1 MSHEHPVSR
10 EELMA
15 YGDGQLQRDHA
26 RQIAAHVESC
36 TDCAK
41 AVGDDRRLSLQMA
54 SWQIENAPQKLTQS
68 VLAALE
74 SQPRRMEV
82 KSAFGWWPKRRALA
96 YGFGGAVF
104 LLVAV
109 AGTSLV
115 LRYREN
121 NSDNVR
127 LPAGSVE
134 FPARSADD
142 GENLRSWSAVSG
154 PAPLSGGPAIEAP
167 RSLEQSGQGQQ
178 QGTAGKAI
186 SDSPSG
192 PMIIRT
198 VQLTLVTKSFETA
211 RTRIESIVQESKG
224 YIDQMSIHSEPK
236 SPKGLS
242 AVLRIPDGKL
252 AASLIELRKLGQP
265 KEESQSSADITGQ
278 YVDLVARL
286 SNARNTEQRL
296 LALLRDRTGNLKDVV
311 AAEGEI
317 ARVREGIERME
328 AERKNFDNKVQY
340 ATVQV
345 ELSEEYHAQLQQTLP
360 NTRTRIY
367 NAAVE
372 GYESASDTML
382 GIALTSL
389 AVGPAVVVW
398 LAFLFSVGFVAW
410 RLYVFLRSR
419 RRSHTIAPV

>member
-1 MSHEHPVSR
+1 MSHEHPVSQ

-15 YGDGQLQRDHA
+15 YGDGQLQGDHA

-36 TDCAK
+36 SDCAN

-74 SQPRRMEV
+74 SRPRRMEV
-82 KSAFGWWPKRRALA
+82 KSAFGWWMNRRSLA
-96 YGFGGAVF
+96 HGFGGAMI

-109 AGTSLV
+109 AGTFIA
-115 LRYREN
+115 LRYRES
-121 NSDNVR
+121 NSTNDG
-127 LPAGSVE
+127 LPESAE
-134 FPARSADD
+134 LART
-142 GENLRSWSAVSG
+142 WSAISG
-154 PAPLSGGPAIEAP
+154 PAPPSGGPAIEAP

-178 QGTAGKAI
+178 QGTAGKTI

-224 YIDQMSIHSEPK
+224 YVDQMSIHSEPK
-236 SPKGLS
+236 SPKRLS
-242 AVLRIPDGKL
+242 AVVRIPDGKL

>member
-1 MSHEHPVSR
+1 
-10 EELMA
+10 
-15 YGDGQLQRDHA
+15 
-26 RQIAAHVESC
+26 
-36 TDCAK
+36 
-41 AVGDDRRLSLQMA
+41 
-54 SWQIENAPQKLTQS
+54 
-68 VLAALE
+68 
-74 SQPRRMEV
+74 
-82 KSAFGWWPKRRALA
+82 
-96 YGFGGAVF
+96 
-104 LLVAV
+104 
-109 AGTSLV
+109 
-115 LRYREN
+115 
-121 NSDNVR
+121 
-127 LPAGSVE
+127 
-134 FPARSADD
+134 
-142 GENLRSWSAVSG
+142 
-154 PAPLSGGPAIEAP
+154 
-167 RSLEQSGQGQQ
+167 
-178 QGTAGKAI
+178 
-186 SDSPSG
+186 
-192 PMIIRT
+192 MIIRT

-224 YIDQMSIHSEPK
+224 YVDQMSIHSEPK
-236 SPKGLS
+236 SPKRLS

-252 AASLIELRKLGQP
+252 APSLIELRKLGQP

-410 RLYVFLRSR
+410 RLYVFLCSR

>member
-1 MSHEHPVSR
+1 MNHEHPVSQ

-15 YGDGQLQRDHA
+15 FGDGQLQRDQA

-36 TDCAK
+36 PDCAK
-41 AVGDDRRLSLQMA
+41 AVDDAKLLSLQMA
-54 SWQIENAPQKLTQS
+54 TWQVEKAPEGLTRS
-68 VLAALE
+68 VQAALE
-74 SQPRRMEV
+74 SRPRRMEL
-82 KSAFGWWPKRRALA
+82 KSVFGGWTKRRVLA
-96 YGFGGAVF
+96 YGFGGAIF
-104 LLVAV
+104 LLVAAV
-109 AGTSLV
+109 GTALV
-115 LRYREN
+115 LRYQASNLNGMRMTSYNAPEEMKEA
-121 NSDNVR
+121 SAS
-127 LPAGSVE
+127 LSYPSPPGGAPA
-134 FPARSADD
+134 
-142 GENLRSWSAVSG
+142 
-154 PAPLSGGPAIEAP
+154 APK
-167 RSLEQSGQGQQ
+167 
-178 QGTAGKAI
+178 GTAGKLEKGVQIQGQKNTFQAP

-198 VQLTLVTKSFETA
+198 VQLALVTKDFETA

-224 YIDQMSIHSEPK
+224 YVDQLTFRSEPK
-236 SPKGLS
+236 SPKSLS

-252 AASLIELRKLGQP
+252 ASSLIELRKLGQP
-265 KEESQSSADITGQ
+265 KEESQNSADVTGQ

-317 ARVREGIERME
+317 ARVREEIERME

-372 GYESASDTML
+372 GYESASDTIL
-382 GIALTSL
+382 GIALTGL
-389 AVGPAVVVW
+389 AVGPAVLVW
-398 LAFLFSVGFVAW
+398 LVFLSSIGFVVW
-410 RLYVFLRSR
+410 RLYVLLRSR
-419 RRSHTIAPV
+419 QRSHVTDSV

>member
-1 MSHEHPVSR
+1 MNHEHPVSQ

-15 YGDGQLQRDHA
+15 FGDGQLQRDQA

-36 TDCAK
+36 PDCAK
-41 AVGDDRRLSLQMA
+41 AVDDAKLLSLQMA
-54 SWQIENAPQKLTQS
+54 TWQVEKAPEGLTRS
-68 VLAALE
+68 VQADLE
-74 SQPRRMEV
+74 SRPRRMEL
-82 KSAFGWWPKRRALA
+82 KSVFGGWTKRRVLA
-96 YGFGGAVF
+96 YGFGGAIF
-104 LLVAV
+104 LLVAAV
-109 AGTSLV
+109 GTALV
-115 LRYREN
+115 LRYQASNLNGMRMTSYNAPEEMKEA
-121 NSDNVR
+121 SASLSYPPPPGR
-127 LPAGSVE
+127 PPAE
-134 FPARSADD
+134 PK
-142 GENLRSWSAVSG
+142 
-154 PAPLSGGPAIEAP
+154 
-167 RSLEQSGQGQQ
+167 
-178 QGTAGKAI
+178 GTAGKLEKGVQIQPQENTFKAP

-198 VQLTLVTKSFETA
+198 VQLALVTKDFETA

-224 YIDQMSIHSEPK
+224 YVDQLTFRSEPK
-236 SPKGLS
+236 SPKSLS

-252 AASLIELRKLGQP
+252 ASSLIELRKLGQP
-265 KEESQSSADITGQ
+265 KEESQNSADVTGQ

-317 ARVREGIERME
+317 ARVREEIERME

-372 GYESASDTML
+372 GYESASDTIL
-382 GIALTSL
+382 GIALTGL
-389 AVGPAVVVW
+389 AVGPAVLVW
-398 LAFLFSVGFVAW
+398 LVFLSSIGFVVW
-410 RLYVFLRSR
+410 RLYVLLRSR
-419 RRSHTIAPV
+419 QRSHVTD

>member
-1 MSHEHPVSR
+1 MSHEHPVSQ

-26 RQIAAHVESC
+26 RQIAAHMESC

-41 AVGDDRRLSLQMA
+41 AVGDTKFVSLQMA
-54 SWQIENAPQKLTQS
+54 TWQVESAPEGLTRS
-68 VLAALE
+68 VHAALE
-74 SQPRRMEV
+74 SQPRSMEV

-121 NSDNVR
+121 NSDNVG
-127 LPAGSVE
+127 LPAGST
-134 FPARSADD
+134 DD

-154 PAPLSGGPAIEAP
+154 PPPPSGGPPIEAP
-167 RSLEQSGQGQQ
+167 MSLEQSGT
-178 QGTAGKAI
+178 GTIGKTI

-224 YIDQMSIHSEPK
+224 YVDQMSIYSEPK
-236 SPKGLS
+236 SPKRLS

-296 LALLRDRTGNLKDVV
+296 LALLRERTGNLKDVV